1 MLMQDERVM
10 LVDFERAKVCERQ
23 ALGAITGNRKRKQRS
38 EDGKAVEAKDEFS
51 REVQFALSSI
61 ARTIRLDRG

>member
-10 LVDFERAKVCERQ
+10 LVDFERAKVCERP

-38 EDGKAVEAKDEFS
+38 EDKRMEWKDDFS
-51 REVQFALSSI
+51 REAQFARASI
-61 ARTIRLDRG
+61 ARGIR